1 MAEVK
6 AIPPQTQDGEKVGI
20 TSSAHGLRAT
30 SVDAPRSP
38 CHARRRRILPI
49 ALVLVA
55 VMAWTV
61 FDAKQLAGD
70 AHGRLFHSTPA
81 VSDVAPSYVS
91 VLSHA
96 SIGDVVWGEC
106 GDSHAVKGAE
116 CGYAM

>member
-1 MAEVK
+1 MAEDK
-6 AIPPQTQDGEKVGI
+6 AILPQTQDGEKVGI
-20 TSSAHGLRAT
+20 ASSVHGLRTAL
-30 SVDAPRSP
+30 VDAP
-38 CHARRRRILPI
+38 CNARRKRILPI

-55 VMAWTV
+55 VVVWTV

-81 VSDVAPSYVS
+81 VSDVAPSHVS
-91 VLSHA
+91 VLLHA